1 MVHYSWWSF
10 VSVCEP
16 LWLRNRTKKM
26 SFLWPRHQNFK
37 LLFTKWFDKNNI
49 LGLGINCI
57 FVLIYTSAQG
67 YVILRFLRASIFENF
82 ETNFISNWCT
92 CLSIDEDLAIEISEI
107 PIRDNN
113 SPSVIWDQNTGEKRA
128 INLPQSSPC
137 WKHAWFYVCEIMY

>member
-1 MVHYSWWSF
+1 MFMVF
-10 VSVCEP
+10 
-16 LWLRNRTKKM
+16 
-26 SFLWPRHQNFK
+26 FNF
-37 LLFTKWFDKNNI
+37 
-49 LGLGINCI
+49 
-57 FVLIYTSAQG
+57 
-67 YVILRFLRASIFENF
+67 RASIFENF

-137 WKHAWFYVCEIMY
+137 WKHA